1 MLWISRYTQKET
13 YNFIKGATFRH
24 SQMREEVENGVRQ
37 SMFRK
42 KEEILRA
49 KEAKGGHTAS
59 TWFLKGEVVSTI
71 SCQATP
77 GSLLVNKLQQKLG
90 TTSEGKKRIVLE
102 EGGEPVTIGLK
113 RKNPFSTN
121 GCKFGDNQCIV
132 SPSSDCSAMGATY
145 IIRCLSCKQTVDPT
159 LKENPKLPGQVRSA
173 HYIGMTACSI
183 HNRMDAHRNGHQQK
197 KERNPLHRHDCE
209 SHNGEIQSYQTEL
222 VQMDRGLLLI

>member
-1 MLWISRYTQKET
+1 M
-13 YNFIKGATFRH
+13 
-24 SQMREEVENGVRQ
+24 
-37 SMFRK
+37 
-42 KEEILRA
+42 
-49 KEAKGGHTAS
+49 
-59 TWFLKGEVVSTI
+59 
-71 SCQATP
+71 
-77 GSLLVNKLQQKLG
+77 NKLQQKFG

-183 HNRMDAHRNGHQQK
+183 HNRMDAHKNGHQKK
-197 KERNPLHRHDCE
+197 KEGNPLHRHDCE

-222 VQMDRGLLLI
+222 IQMDRGLLHLSMREAILIEGQNSILTMNDKMEHGRGNMVRLTANRT